1 MKSKFFSI
9 LYLFLNLFLITFAS
23 NSLACHKGDFG
34 SSGKSHHK
42 WGKNVGI
49 FQFTENVTISV
60 STTTSCDFYTA
71 FLDSQYDF
79 IQEQV
84 AYGYGAH
91 LDALAMINGCEDQVK
106 AEFSKTLSVNYF
118 ELFGEIKN
126 PQALRNG
133 IEKLIGS
140 NSTLNLSCRKV

>member
-1 MKSKFFSI
+1 MKLTLKSI
-9 LYLFLNLFLITFAS
+9 LFLFLITFAS
-23 NSLACHKGDFG
+23 NTLACHKGDFE

-49 FQFTENVTISV
+49 FQYTENITISL

-84 AYGYGAH
+84 SYGQGPH
-91 LDALAMINGCEDQVK
+91 LDALAIINGCEERVRTK
-106 AEFSKTLSVNYF
+106 FSQTLRVNYID
-118 ELFGEIKN
+118 LFGN
-126 PQALRNG
+126 HRNSRALRNG
-133 IEKLIGS
+133 IEKLIDS
-140 NSTLNLSCRKV
+140 NSTLKLSCQRV